1 MPGDLSWDE
10 WFLGREP
17 ISHDES
23 WENLLGESNPNDM
36 KGLGRLTFSEL

>member
-1 MPGDLSWDE
+1 MDLSWDE

-23 WENLLGESNPNDM
+23 WEKLLGESNPM
-36 KGLGRLTFSEL
+36 I